1 MPARLPSSR
10 SVLRV
15 KWSVFDIAWAAL
27 APYLA
32 LALRDAYIL
41 SVDGMQAVLF
51 YWLLTFTF
59 SLFAF
64 AAFRLR
70 DGMAHYFS
78 VHDAVEIAKAVAVA
92 ELLTCFVLFNVTR
105 LDGIPRSTPII
116 HALILS
122 LGLVAVRALA
132 RFSANGKMGWG
143 EWEIARKHVIMIG
156 VSRLT
161 ALYMKFLDAIAP
173 GAHEIIAVLDD
184 AADSWGRS
192 VNGVRVMGPASELE
206 SIIEEFA
213 VHGVQTDRVVA
224 GVSPADLPEPVLE
237 EIRHICARHDI
248 ELGFVPDL
256 FGLTLSP
263 EPESKSNAAAE
274 FEASLT
280 LEPALTLPSY
290 FKAKRYLDFAAALAL
305 LTVLGPFWLIATA
318 IALFDVGMPVFF
330 WQQRLGVNGSRFL
343 LYKFRT
349 LRTPFGED
357 GRKLTDDERLSPI
370 GRFMRRS
377 RLDELPQ
384 LLNILV
390 GDMSL
395 VGPRPLLPRDQPENI
410 EIRLM
415 VRPGITGWAQVNG
428 GVLLSPDEKE
438 RLDEWY
444 IRNASLWLDLRI
456 AVMTALMFFRG
467 DRRTPHVEQ
476 TAWTSILQINEPQP
490 RRVAVHR
497 PFAPAR
503 LATPSK
509 EPAVPAAAIL
519 SLRSGPSFGRRDGL

>member
-1 MPARLPSSR
+1 MPAPSPSSR
-10 SVLRV
+10 CSLRV
-15 KWSVFDIAWAAL
+15 KWSAFDIAWAAL
-27 APYLA
+27 SPYLA
-32 LALRDAYIL
+32 LAIRDAYIL
-41 SVDGMQAVLF
+41 SADGFQTVAI
-51 YWLLTFTF
+51 YWLITFTF

-70 DGMAHYFS
+70 DGMANYLS
-78 VHDAVEIAKAVAVA
+78 VHDAVEIAKAVFVA
-92 ELLTCFVLFNVTR
+92 ELLTCLVLFTVTR
-105 LDGIPRSTPII
+105 MDGIPRTTPII
-116 HALILS
+116 HALVLS
-122 LGLVAVRALA
+122 LGLVAVRALS
-132 RFSANGKMGWG
+132 RFTADGKRLRG
-143 EWEIARKHVIMIG
+143 EQEIARKHVIIIG
-156 VSRLT
+156 VSRLS

-206 SIIEEFA
+206 AIIEEFA
-213 VHGVQTDRVVA
+213 VHGVQADRVVA
-224 GVSPADLPEPVLE
+224 GMNPSDMPEGVLT

-248 ELGFVPDL
+248 ELGFVPEL
-256 FGLTLSP
+256 FGLTMLP
-263 EPESKSNAAAE
+263 EPEALTKAQAA
-274 FEASLT
+274 FEASLVV
-280 LEPALTLPSY
+280 EPPLTLPAY
-290 FKAKRYLDFAAALAL
+290 FKVKRYLDFAAALAL

-330 WQQRLGVNGSRFL
+330 WQQRMGVGSRRFL

-349 LRTPFGED
+349 LRTPFDEN

-395 VGPRPLLPRDQPENI
+395 IGPRPLLPRDQPKNI

-428 GVLLSPDEKE
+428 GILLTPDEKE
-438 RLDEWY
+438 RLDEFY
-444 IRNASLWLDLRI
+444 VRNASLWLDLRI
-456 AVMTALMFFRG
+456 VVMTALMFFRG
-467 DRRTPHVEQ
+467 DRRTAHVEEPVWANLIQ
-476 TAWTSILQINEPQP
+476 FNEPLQRRATGQRAFGPP
-490 RRVAVHR
+490 RMVPRGKEHA
-497 PFAPAR
+497 APSAAR
-503 LATPSK
+503 
-509 EPAVPAAAIL
+509 
-519 SLRSGPSFGRRDGL
+519 F